1 MIEKIT
7 IKRFKNIEDLEINTD
22 SIHLLVGANNSG
34 KSSILQA
41 IQFAVSVAQTT
52 SYELSRW
59 NNGRLPTSIT
69 PTQLIYSPL
78 KDVYSLA
85 KGGKLR
91 EGRNKA
97 IEIKFFEKDTGRTVE
112 IIVRKGRNK
121 NISTEILG
129 ESLGKELIKIPEPFS
144 IYVPGLA
151 GIPSSEEYK
160 NPAIVRRAAAR
171 GDANNVFRNI
181 LWLLKQHPVDWTNF
195 INDIKEIFPNL
206 ILEIEFDPDHNE
218 HINATINIG
227 GEELPI
233 DAAGTGVL
241 QAIQIISYVN
251 LYKPKVLILDEPD
264 SHLHPN
270 NQRLLAEKLYKLTSE
285 RGFQILISTHSRHLL
300 SAFSQYGKID
310 WVVNGKIINE
320 PYDFV
325 NVLLDLGALD
335 KGDLLRNGSIKCVI
349 LTEDSDPTPIRTLLE
364 SSGFNISET
373 DIWPYKGCTKIDT
386 ALVLAAFI
394 RNHAPATKIILHRDR
409 DYLTDGELENI
420 KNNVESKNISFFS
433 TNGTDIESYFI
444 NSNHI
449 HQLYP
454 SIDTAVI
461 QNLIDEATTETRE
474 DSVKRFINSRHQI
487 ESEIFYRNGGER
499 PNIGQISVDTTN
511 LYDSNPERYR
521 NGKLVLKRLQNK
533 LQQTRGENIKII
545 NNSSVLTNL
554 SLSQLKN
561 IIWPAN

>member
-7 IKRFKNIEDLEINTD
+7 IKRFKNIDNSEINLD
-22 SIHLLVGANNSG
+22 RIHLLVGANNSG

-52 SYELSRW
+52 SYEISRW
-59 NNGRLPTSIT
+59 NNDRLPTSIT

-85 KGGKLR
+85 KGGKLKS
-91 EGRNKA
+91 ERNKA
-97 IEIKFFEKDTGRTVE
+97 IEIKFFEKDGRTVE
-112 IIVRKGRNK
+112 IVVRKGRNK
-121 NISTEILG
+121 NISTEIIGQNLG
-129 ESLGKELIKIPEPFS
+129 LELIKIPEPFS

-160 NPAIVRRAAAR
+160 NSAIVRRAAAR

-181 LWLLKQHPVDWTNF
+181 LWLLKQHSLDWTNF
-195 INDIKEIFPNL
+195 INDIKDIFPNL
-206 ILEIEFDPDHNE
+206 ILEIEFDPEHNE
-218 HINATINIG
+218 HINATIKI
-227 GEELPI
+227 EDEKLPI

-251 LYKPKVLILDEPD
+251 LYKPRILILDEPD

-270 NQRLLAEKLYKLTSE
+270 NQRLLAKKLYDLAIE

-300 SAFSQYGKID
+300 DAFSQYGKID
-310 WVVNGKIINE
+310 WVVNGQIINQ

-325 NVLLDLGALD
+325 KVLLDLGALD
-335 KGDLLRNGSIKCVI
+335 KGDLLKNGRLKCVV
-349 LTEDSDPTPIRTLLE
+349 LTEDTDSKPIQILLK

-373 DIWPYKGCTKIDT
+373 DIWPYHGCTKIDT

-394 RNHAPATKIILHRDR
+394 RTHAPATKIILHRDR
-409 DYLTDGELENI
+409 DYLTDEELQTI
-420 KNNVESKNISFFS
+420 KTRVESANILFFS

-449 HQLYP
+449 NQLYP
-454 SIDTAVI
+454 TIDNAVI
-461 QNLIDEATTETRE
+461 QNLIDDATTETRE
-474 DSVKRFINSRHQI
+474 ESVKRFINSRNQI
-487 ESEIFYRNGGER
+487 ASEFFYKNGGDR

-533 LQQTRGENIKII
+533 LQQTIGENIKLI
-545 NNSSVLTNL
+545 NNSSVLTNP
-554 SLSQLKN
+554 SLNELKN